1 MIFEGAFLSL
11 PCITALI
18 YQEKKGFSFWIV
30 MCLCFVI
37 GLLLIMKKPKKSV
50 FYVKEGFVTVAV
62 SWIILSF
69 FGALPFVINGDI
81 PSMVDAMFETVSG
94 FTTTGSSIL
103 PDVESLARCS
113 LFWRSFTHWIG
124 GMGVFVFVLAV
135 MPLTGGQNIHLMRAE
150 SPGPSVGKLVPK
162 IRKTSMILYKIY
174 IFMTIVMVFLLLL
187 GKMSLF
193 DSLLLSFGTA
203 GTGGFSLLNSGCA
216 TYSPYI
222 QYVIAIF
229 MMLFGVNFKVYYFIL
244 IRKFK
249 DAFKYEE
256 LKYYLFFIGASVLMI
271 TYNIRHLFPTLEEA
285 FRQSFFQVSSII
297 TTTGYSSTDFNQWPE
312 FSKFILV
319 MLMFSGACAGSTGG
333 GIKVSRLVMMLK
345 TVKKELLSYVHPRTV
360 RKVKFNG
367 RVVEHEVIRGMN
379 VYFVAYC
386 FIFMFSILIISLDN
400 FDLTTNFTAITAT
413 LNNVGPGLAK
423 VGPTANFNAYSNLSK
438 IVMIFDMLAGRLE
451 IFPMLVLLSPY
462 TWKGIWLRKK

>member
-1 MIFEGAFLSL
+1 
-11 PCITALI
+11 
-18 YQEKKGFSFWIV
+18 
-30 MCLCFVI
+30 
-37 GLLLIMKKPKKSV
+37 
-50 FYVKEGFVTVAV
+50 
-62 SWIILSF
+62 
-69 FGALPFVINGDI
+69 
-81 PSMVDAMFETVSG
+81 
-94 FTTTGSSIL
+94 
-103 PDVESLARCS
+103 
-113 LFWRSFTHWIG
+113 
-124 GMGVFVFVLAV
+124 
-135 MPLTGGQNIHLMRAE
+135 
-150 SPGPSVGKLVPK
+150 
-162 IRKTSMILYKIY
+162 
-174 IFMTIVMVFLLLL
+174 MTIVMVFLLLL

-256 LKYYLFFIGASVLMI
+256 LKYYLLFIGASVLMI